1 MLAKLK
7 IHNFAIIDNLSLTLK
22 NGLNTLSGETG
33 AGKSI
38 IINAIN
44 LILGAR
50 SSADMIRTD
59 CNAASVE
66 GHFLFPAN
74 LELAQLLAKL
84 NIPSDRELSIK
95 RTIFREGRNTIHI
108 NGSPSTLQNLSRL
121 GRYMV
126 SISGQHS
133 HQDLLKPD
141 HYLYLLDTFSGLEE
155 DRDRFSGE
163 FEQYQQLKARIR
175 DAEKRIDENQERREL
190 SAFQLQ
196 EIEDVDPKPL
206 EDEVLNEEKVR
217 LQHAEDLVEIAR
229 TEYETLYER
238 SDAVLSILSRCGK
251 RIAKGAQLDKR
262 LLPISDTLSAIE
274 ANIEDVSFA
283 LRDFQE
289 TVLIDPKRLA
299 AVSDRIDALNR
310 LKRKYGGTIEG
321 VLQSREKLASRF
333 DNLAGEKGALA
344 NLLEQRTVL
353 ETKLIKQAEHLSLK
367 RHAGAK
373 GFKTAI
379 ETELRQLHMKDTC
392 FEAIFEEAPQKPGD
406 AKENRLKTLGPHG
419 FDQVSFMLSTNPGE
433 ALKPISAIVS
443 GGELSRIMLSIKT
456 ILAKNA
462 DVETIVFDEVDA
474 GISGATAEV
483 VGEKLSALASFHQI
497 LCITHLPQI
506 ACQGDSHFLVKKEV
520 ANGRTRTTITEL
532 TPEGRVSEIARLLGG
547 RKTTSHATAH
557 AKAMLGENASSV
569 Q

>member
-66 GHFLFPAN
+66 GHFLFPGN
-74 LELAQLLAKL
+74 LELAKLLAEL

-95 RTIFREGRNTIHI
+95 RTIYREGRNTIHI

-121 GRYMV
+121 GPYMV

-133 HQDLLKPD
+133 HQNLLKPD
-141 HYLYLLDTFSGLEE
+141 HYLYLLDAFNGLEE

-175 DAEKRIDENQERREL
+175 DCEKRIDEHQERREL

-196 EIEDVDPKPL
+196 EIEEVDPKPR

-217 LQHAEDLVEIAR
+217 LQHAEDLLEIAR

-262 LLPISDTLSAIE
+262 LLPISDTLSEIE

-321 VLQSREKLASRF
+321 VLQSREKLAFRF
-333 DNLAGEKGALA
+333 DNLAGEKEAVA

-353 ETKLIKQAEHLSLK
+353 ETKLIKRAEHLSLK
-367 RHAGAK
+367 RRAGAK
-373 GFKTAI
+373 GFKAAI
-379 ETELRQLHMKDTC
+379 ETELRQLHMKDTR
-392 FEAIFEEAPQKPGD
+392 FEAIFEEGSQKPGD

-433 ALKPISAIVS
+433 ALKPMSTIVS
-443 GGELSRIMLSIKT
+443 GGELSRIMLTIKT
-456 ILAKNA
+456 ILAKNGA
-462 DVETIVFDEVDA
+462 VETIVFDEVDA

-483 VGEKLSALASFHQI
+483 VGEKLSSLASYHQI

-506 ACQGDSHFLVKKEV
+506 ACQGDSHFLVKKEI

-532 TPEGRVSEIARLLGG
+532 TPDGRVSEIARLLGG

>member
-50 SSADMIRTD
+50 SSAEMIRTD
-59 CNAASVE
+59 CTAASVE
-66 GHFLFPAN
+66 GHFLFPGN
-74 LELAQLLAKL
+74 LELAQLLAEL
-84 NIPSDRELSIK
+84 NIPFERELSIK
-95 RTIFREGRNTIHI
+95 RTIFREGRNTVHI

-121 GRYMV
+121 APYMV

-141 HYLYLLDTFSGLEE
+141 HYLYLLDAFSGLEE
-155 DRDRFSGE
+155 DRDRFSSE
-163 FEQYQQLKARIR
+163 FERYQKLKARIR
-175 DAEKRIDENQERREL
+175 DCEKRIDEHQERREL

-196 EIEDVDPKPL
+196 EIEDVDPKPR

-262 LLPISDTLSAIE
+262 LLPISDTLSEIE

-283 LRDFQE
+283 LRDFQG

-299 AVSDRIDALNR
+299 AVSDRIEALNR

-321 VLQSREKLASRF
+321 VLQSRANLASRF
-333 DNLAGEKGALA
+333 DNLAGEKEALET
-344 NLLEQRTVL
+344 LLKQRTAL
-353 ETKLIKQAEHLSLK
+353 ETELIKQAEHLSLK
-367 RHAGAK
+367 RRAGAK
-373 GFKTAI
+373 GFKAAI
-379 ETELRQLHMKDTC
+379 ETELRQLHMKDTR
-392 FEAIFEEAPQKPGD
+392 FEAIFGEGSPKPGD
-406 AKENRLKTLGPHG
+406 AKENLLKTLGPHG
-419 FDQVSFMLSTNPGE
+419 FDQASFMLSTNPGE
-433 ALKPISAIVS
+433 ALKPMSTIVS

-462 DVETIVFDEVDA
+462 SVETIVFDEVDA

-483 VGEKLSALASFHQI
+483 VGEKLSSLASFHQI

-569 Q
+569 